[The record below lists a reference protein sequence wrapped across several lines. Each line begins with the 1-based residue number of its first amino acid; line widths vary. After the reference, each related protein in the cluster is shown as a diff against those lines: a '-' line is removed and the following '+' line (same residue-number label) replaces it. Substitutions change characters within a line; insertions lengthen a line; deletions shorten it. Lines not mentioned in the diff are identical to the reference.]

1 MRAVC
6 CIGYVSQLFSFLTN
20 FIVPPLQ
27 LLTHIS
33 RKVTFYFS
41 AAQRP
46 HIATQVKHGARQED
60 QPNKLQSDSLS
71 SSTAFCYATSKEAS
85 RQLLVEW
92 TIRWGAYKESSK
104 SLQGIHYYFW
114 RSVALAAECSENII
128 LAKSDCCV
136 DVNCWWWWWWRCFI
150 LNERE
155 RL

>member
-1 MRAVC
+1 MLYRLC
-6 CIGYVSQLFSFLTN
+6 FTTILISYVFHRS
-20 FIVPPLQ
+20 
-27 LLTHIS
+27 
-33 RKVTFYFS
+33 S
-41 AAQRP
+41 AAVAHP
-46 HIATQVKHGARQED
+46 YFAKSNI
-60 QPNKLQSDSLS
+60 LFF
-71 SSTAFCYATSKEAS
+71 SSTATTYCNTGKTWGKTRRPTKQIAIGFPFILHGI
-85 RQLLVEW
+85 LLRDVKGGIQAIAGRV